1 MEQEKSVKVQKKKVG
16 AMEKEKTGKYIKEKR
31 TSLGMTQQQLAD
43 KIQVTEKAVS
53 RWETGRGAPDISLLL
68 PLAKELKVSAAELL
82 NGEDDLTKSEE
93 TVENKTI
100 ENVITYAENAQ
111 KQKYNP
117 AFKASVLCFITSF
130 LLFLLYLREAY
141 RFQGNYFGT
150 LVRIIIISAICL
162 LGEWLLNRY
171 YLEKLDEKRKWKRV
185 TLFILFL
192 YYVVMLLNLTFLE
205 RTQVVCEYNFVPFR
219 TILKVIAGQNLYAI
233 AINIFG
239 NLFIFMPLEFF
250 LLELF
255 KITDKKKNFVS
266 CVLITA
272 VIEIAQYIF
281 KVGVMD
287 VDDMILCVSGM
298 MLFYNVYR
306 KYLQKWIQKFL

>member
-1 MEQEKSVKVQKKKVG
+1 
-16 AMEKEKTGKYIKEKR
+16 MEKEKTGKYIKEKR
-31 TSLGMTQQQLAD
+31 MSLGMTQQQLAD

-82 NGEDDLTKSEE
+82 NGEDDLTKREE
-93 TVENKTI
+93 TTESKAI
-100 ENVITYAENAQ
+100 ENVITYAENVQ

-117 AFKASVLCFITSF
+117 AFKASVLCFGSSF

-150 LVRIIIISAICL
+150 LARIIIIAAICL

-205 RTQVVCEYNFVPFR
+205 RTQVVSNYNFVPLR
-219 TILKVIAGQNLYAI
+219 TILKVIAGQNMYAI
-233 AINIFG
+233 VINIFG

-255 KITDKKKNFVS
+255 KITDKKKNFVI

-272 VIEIAQYIF
+272 AIEIAQYIF

-298 MLFYNVYR
+298 MLFYHVYQ